1 VTLKVEPDKLTPGY
15 RIGNYAIIEKIG
27 AGGHATVY
35 RAEQV
40 NLKRNVALKVISG
53 KFSKDNEYLEMFVRE
68 AHAMAQL
75 QHPYIL
81 QAYDAGTSEDGLS
94 YLSMELIEGGNLQ
107 EILAQNNELT
117 LSRILDIM
125 MKISDA
131 LSYGQKKMQLTHG
144 DIKPANIMLD
154 FDGEPR
160 LADFGLSESFF
171 HTAKRDHDKVY
182 GTPLYVSPETIS
194 GNRAPWDFKA
204 DIYSFGCMMHH
215 LIANEP
221 PFMAKNLKDLIFKH
235 MRKTAPELNML
246 MPEIPIRLSN
256 LVSSMQAK
264 KPYERPNSWQEI
276 NHTIKNIIEEMEHP
290 IRFTLKRHWRYAF
303 EYTEKEMII
312 LLFILSSILL
322 IMQPWIGS
330 TLLIFLSVTHYL
342 IHSQKDNTPDDN
354 ENFHK

>member
-1 VTLKVEPDKLTPGY
+1 LKVEPDKLNPGY
-15 RIGNYAIIEKIG
+15 KIGNYEIIDKIG

-53 KFSKDNEYLEMFVRE
+53 KFSKDDEYREMFIRE

-75 QHPYIL
+75 HHPYIL
-81 QAYDAGTSEDGLS
+81 QVYDAGTPEDGLS
-94 YLSMELIEGGNLQ
+94 YLAMELIEGGNLQ
-107 EILAQNNELT
+107 EIIEQQGELP

-131 LSYGQKKMQLTHG
+131 LSYGQKKLQLTHG

-160 LADFGLSESFF
+160 LADFGLAESFF
-171 HTAKRDHDKVY
+171 YSSKRDSNKVY

-215 LIANEP
+215 LIAKEP
-221 PFMAKNLKDLIFKH
+221 PFQADKLKDLIFKH
-235 MRKTAPELNML
+235 MISKAPELRII
-246 MPEIPIRLSN
+246 MPEIPIRLSQ
-256 LVSSMQAK
+256 LVASMQAK
-264 KPYERPNSWQEI
+264 KPYERPNSWKDI
-276 NHTIKNIIEEMEHP
+276 SVTIKDIIEEMEHP
-290 IRFTLKRHWRYAF
+290 VRFALKRHWRYAF
-303 EYTEKEMII
+303 EYTEKEMLI

-322 IMQPWIGS
+322 LMQPWIGS
-330 TLLIFLSVTHYL
+330 TLLIFLTVAHYL
-342 IHSQKDNTPDDN
+342 IHSQKDNNFDDN